1 MLEKEV
7 YEKPELKV
15 IKFEIK
21 DSIAQSVN
29 GVLYDEWFYRE
40 RIRKKLCLS
49 LTVSALPFCFFLKF
63 ERKGMG
69 N

>member
-21 DSIAQSVN
+21 DSIA
-29 GVLYDEWFYRE
+29 
-40 RIRKKLCLS
+40 
-49 LTVSALPFCFFLKF
+49 
-63 ERKGMG
+63 ERKWRDL
-69 N
+69 

>member
-21 DSIAQSVN
+21 DSIAESAH
-29 GVLYDEWFYRE
+29 GVLYDEWFYGE
-40 RIRKKLCLS
+40 N
-49 LTVSALPFCFFLKF
+49 
-63 ERKGMG
+63 E
-69 N
+69 

>member
-40 RIRKKLCLS
+40 N
-49 LTVSALPFCFFLKF
+49 
-63 ERKGMG
+63 E
-69 N
+69 